1 MKFKIWVLLVDHEF
15 HPIGRLFCVNFKS
28 SDGDTISDLKKK
40 VKEKKMATFSEYPMF
55 DLDNLTVW
63 QTGGEFV
70 LNRSTDDRTEEIL
83 EKIRNNVNDEN
94 IVIVREG
101 VILATL
107 RLPDGQA
114 LLARLPSMSRIPLTY
129 CVISC
134 VA

>member
-15 HPIGRLFCVNFKS
+15 HSIGRLFCVNFKS

-63 QTGGEFV
+63 QTGGELV

-83 EKIRNNVNDEN
+83 EKIRNNLNDEN
-94 IVIVREG
+94 ITIVREG

-114 LLARLPSMSRIPLTY
+114 LLARLPGMSRIPLTY

-134 VA
+134 VE

>member
-15 HPIGRLFCVNFKS
+15 HPIGRHFSVNFKS

-70 LNRSTDDRTEEIL
+70 LNRSTDDRMEEIL

-94 IVIVREG
+94 IAIVREG

-114 LLARLPSMSRIPLTY
+114 LLARLPGMSRIPLTY

>member
-1 MKFKIWVLLVDHEF
+1 MKIKIWVLLVDHEF

-83 EKIRNNVNDEN
+83 EKIRNNLNDEN
-94 IVIVREG
+94 IAIVREG

-114 LLARLPSMSRIPLTY
+114 LLARLPGVSRIPLTY